1 MSIKIQELQKGQ
13 RVQLDNGW
21 FATLKGKPGN
31 KTTVLAEV
39 EGFFTE
45 IGSVYC
51 HDIVG
56 AEIDGS
62 GRYDSVEHTPKQNKL
77 RASIQDFYGGEAL

>member
-1 MSIKIQELQKGQ
+1 MKIQELQKGE
-13 RVQLDNGW
+13 RIKLANGW
-21 FATLKGKPGN
+21 EGTLKGKPGN

-51 HDIVG
+51 HDILYVRRDEAWLG
-56 AEIDGS
+56 
-62 GRYDSVEHTPKQNKL
+62 VEHTPTQLKLKQ
-77 RASIQDFYGGEAL
+77 QVDALGF